1 MVGIPGKSQG
11 CNTCRRRKIR
21 CDLQKPLCQRC
32 TSSGRQCEGYE
43 RYPVFINRSQAGLE
57 RRQRLEE
64 VRSTPPRP
72 ALQNQDTMGFSVP
85 SMCQLNEDQFISSFW
100 EGYSTSSSPYSRTR
114 KPAWLY
120 HSINISTP
128 TTPLRQALLSLAYTR
143 IGRLQNNPTLILK
156 GQKIYGQTLRL
167 MQNALYDQQLMCH
180 DEILAAARC
189 MVLYEAFESTSE
201 DMAAW
206 QSHIIG
212 IVRLIEIRGPGRHRD
227 PLPKSILESIRY
239 NAMIVCLT
247 RKESS
252 FFGYPSWLTQ
262 PWADTPKDLD
272 QRVYDYGFALSDLIQ
287 RGEAIYQCSSRTEIL
302 PILEQIRDSYIG
314 MAALK
319 KDLLDMHIVHDLKGQ
334 ALNEPPF
341 GETTF
346 AITSAI
352 LIALDLAFSIYAAA
366 LIEKYVADVFSEH
379 QDLIAEISRY
389 TDASRRRDLSKQVLR
404 HLQYCLQTRFEYARP
419 RLIFPLNVVR
429 WELRTIPEDRA
440 QVQALFE
447 AISSR
452 NQFRI
457 ARSVQ
462 NAGCST
468 LPSVVSR
475 AATTGCELPAR

>member
-1 MVGIPGKSQG
+1 MV
-11 CNTCRRRKIR
+11 
-21 CDLQKPLCQRC
+21 
-32 TSSGRQCEGYE
+32 
-43 RYPVFINRSQAGLE
+43 
-57 RRQRLEE
+57 
-64 VRSTPPRP
+64 
-72 ALQNQDTMGFSVP
+72 FSAP
-85 SMCQLNEDQFISSFW
+85 SMCQLNEDQVISSFW
-100 EGYSTSSSPYSRTR
+100 EGYSTSSTPYSRTR
-114 KPAWLY
+114 EPAWLY
-120 HSINISTP
+120 HSINVSAP
-128 TTPLRQALLSLAYTR
+128 TTPLRQALLSLAYIR
-143 IGRLQNNPTLILK
+143 IGRLQNNQTLILK

-167 MQNALYDQQLMCH
+167 MQNALYDPQLMRH

-189 MVLYEAFESTSE
+189 LVLYEAFESTSE

-212 IVRLIEIRGPGRHRD
+212 IARMIEIRGPERHRD

-247 RKESS
+247 RKAPS
-252 FFGYPSWLTQ
+252 FFGYPNWLTQ

-272 QRVYDYGFALSDLIQ
+272 QRLYDYGFALSDLIQ
-287 RGEAIYQCSSRTEIL
+287 RGEAIYRRSARTEVIL
-302 PILEQIRDSYIG
+302 ILEQIRDGYVG

-319 KDLLDMHIVHDLKGQ
+319 KDLLEMHAEHDVFEGH

-341 GETTF
+341 GETTV

-352 LIALDLAFSIYAAA
+352 LIALDLAFSVYAAA
-366 LIEKYVADVFSEH
+366 LIEKYPADLFNEH
-379 QDLIAEISRY
+379 HDLVAEICRY
-389 TDASRRRDLSKQVLR
+389 TDASRRRNLSKQVLR

-440 QVQALFE
+440 QIQALFE
-447 AISSR
+447 AISSS

-468 LPSVVSR
+468 LPSVVSGV
-475 AATTGCELPAR
+475 ATTARC